1 MRKALILL
9 AALAVSIH
17 ATAYSDH
24 RGHNLDSLE
33 RAVARWTPDAI
44 DRASEQ
50 ELIDLNRAYRDLMVG
65 YHVMNGDKCVF
76 YARRAL
82 SISHPRRW
90 HAADADAYRYI
101 GQDFY
106 GREQYDS
113 AMVYY
118 KASLA
123 ATDAMAAGAVSPTD
137 TAGYSQRTI
146 DDHYSAL
153 YGSIGNLYNMMDSI
167 PQAMDYYEKA
177 GAIFEKYGWNESN
190 SILHYNMGET
200 WIDEG
205 ELGKARAEY
214 DKAMAFAEASGDSL
228 MIVDVWKGY
237 GRLYAEQGKTWKSL
251 PYLRKADAYY
261 AAHPDYAPGF
271 RTENLGYMQDVLSKQ
286 KLQLGRLAGALTA
299 LLLVLVGVFIAR
311 RKKHKAPKGDAA
323 GAGSGALRSGSGAL
337 RAGSGASAP
346 SSAGTSAGTEA
357 ASGAPAPSS
366 ASARMSVSGA
376 ALDLSA
382 REKEILDL
390 LSKGYTAPQI
400 AEALSLSSETIRWYR
415 KKLLAKL
422 DVSNTAELISTAKDM
437 GLI

>member
-1 MRKALILL
+1 
-9 AALAVSIH
+9 
-17 ATAYSDH
+17 
-24 RGHNLDSLE
+24 
-33 RAVARWTPDAI
+33 
-44 DRASEQ
+44 
-50 ELIDLNRAYRDLMVG
+50 
-65 YHVMNGDKCVF
+65 
-76 YARRAL
+76 
-82 SISHPRRW
+82 
-90 HAADADAYRYI
+90 
-101 GQDFY
+101 
-106 GREQYDS
+106 
-113 AMVYY
+113 
-118 KASLA
+118 
-123 ATDAMAAGAVSPTD
+123 
-137 TAGYSQRTI
+137 
-146 DDHYSAL
+146 
-153 YGSIGNLYNMMDSI
+153 MMDSI

-237 GRLYAEQGKTWKSL
+237 GHLYAEQGKTWKSL

-271 RTENLGYMQDVLSKQ
+271 RTENLGYMQEVLSKQ

-299 LLLVLVGVFIAR
+299 LLLVLVGVFIAH

-323 GAGSGALRSGSGAL
+323 GAG
-337 RAGSGASAP
+337 
-346 SSAGTSAGTEA
+346 
-357 ASGAPAPSS
+357 SGAPAPSS

-415 KKLLAKL
+415 KKLLSKL
-422 DVSNTAELISTAKDM
+422 DVSNTAELISTAKDL